1 MKKQL
6 LSILSLTF
14 VVTANSQTTIVD
26 VTNPVTGETWMDRN
40 LGASQVATSSTDA
53 AAYGDLYQWG
63 RAADGHQL
71 LTSATTSTLS
81 TTETPGHADFIV
93 NPNAPTDWL
102 DPQNDNLW
110 QGISGI
116 NNPCPTGYR
125 LPTTAELDAERA
137 TWSSQDDVG
146 AFNSVLKLPMPG
158 YRQYSDG
165 VLNTVGT
172 TGYYYSSNV
181 ENQWASYLAFNYSVA
196 GIYSASARA
205 SGMCVRCI
213 KDATAGIND
222 KSNSRFSIYP
232 NPATSAVTVQT
243 DEVIEQ
249 IHIYN
254 SLGEVV
260 QTETQTSFSI
270 EQLPS
275 GVYIIQLQTVQG
287 SFNSRFIKE

>member
-6 LSILSLTF
+6 LSILSLTL
-14 VVTANSQTTIVD
+14 VVTSNSQTTIVD

-40 LGASQVATSSTDA
+40 LGATQAATSSTDA

-81 TTETPGHADFIV
+81 ATATPGHGDFILSQIT
-93 NPNAPTDWL
+93 PSDWL

-110 QGISGI
+110 VGVSGI

-125 LPTTAELDAERA
+125 LPTFGELDAERS
-137 TWSSQDDVG
+137 TWSSQDATG

-158 YRQYSDG
+158 YRENYFG
-165 VLNTVGT
+165 ALNNVGT
-172 TGYYYSSNV
+172 TGYYYSSDV
-181 ENQWASYLAFNYSVA
+181 TTTDVFYLAFHSSVA
-196 GIYSASARA
+196 GMYYSVRA
-205 SGMCVRCI
+205 NGMSCRCI
-213 KDATAGIND
+213 KDATAGI
-222 KSNSRFSIYP
+222 KVESNSRFSIYP
-232 NPATSAVTVQT
+232 NPATSTLTVQT
-243 DEVIEQ
+243 NEVVEQ
-249 IHIYN
+249 IQIFN
-254 SLGEVV
+254 SLGALV
-260 QTETQTSFSI
+260 QTEKQTSFSI

-275 GVYIIQLQTVQG
+275 GVYIIQFQTIQG